1 MKALVKMQTGKGH
14 VELADWPEP
23 FPGPGEVKLEIAAAG
38 ICGTDVHIVEG
49 FWPCRP
55 PVVLGHEF
63 CGRVVE
69 VGSGV
74 ANFRPGDRV
83 VASNPARTCGLC
95 RHCCGG
101 NPFMCSKRI
110 SAGYMID
117 GAFAEYLC
125 ITAARCH
132 MLPDNVSFLQA
143 ALGEPL
149 SVAVHAAIERTT
161 LHRGDLAVISGPG
174 CVGLLTALVAKLEGA
189 RVIVAGTDKD
199 RPRLELAKAMGVDA
213 IVNVSQ
219 ESLADVVHQH
229 NDGEGAD
236 VVYECAGVPA
246 SLDACW
252 AAVRNEGT
260 IVPLGIYQGAFQTD
274 FNRITMKELRVV
286 GSFGYVWTS
295 WNRCLQMLAN
305 NDIDTDKLISHIYP
319 FERFEEALEALAG
332 GRTVKVVMQPKIS
345 EDALSRVPV
354 PSAIL
359 EHRQ

>member
-1 MKALVKMQTGKGH
+1 MKALIKTQAGKGH

-23 FPGPGEVKLEIAAAG
+23 TPAPDEVKLEIIAAG

-49 FWPCRP
+49 FWACRP

-69 VGSGV
+69 VGSLV
-74 ANFRPGDRV
+74 THFKPGDRV
-83 VASNPARTCGLC
+83 VASNPARTCGRC

-101 NPFMCSKRI
+101 NPFMCTKRI

-125 ITAARCH
+125 ITQARCH
-132 MLPDNVSFLQA
+132 LLPENVSFLQA

-149 SVAVHAAIERTT
+149 SVAVHAVMEKTT
-161 LHRGDLAVISGPG
+161 LHKGDLAVVSGPG

-199 RPRLELAKAMGVDA
+199 ARRLQLMKELGADA
-213 IVNVSQ
+213 VVNVSR
-219 ESLADVVHQH
+219 ESLTDAVHAL
-229 NDGEGAD
+229 NGGEGAD
-236 VVYECAGVPA
+236 VVYECAGAPA

-260 IVPLGIYQGAFQTD
+260 LVPLGIYEGPIKTD
-274 FNRITMKELRVV
+274 FNKITMKELRVV

-295 WNRCLQMLAN
+295 WNRCLQLLAN
-305 NDIDTDKLISHIYP
+305 RDIDTDRLISHIYP
-319 FERFEEALEALAG
+319 FERFEEALEALASG
-332 GRTVKVVMQPKIS
+332 QTVKVVMQPKIT
-345 EDALSRVPV
+345 EDALTRVP
-354 PSAIL
+354 AAK
-359 EHRQ
+359 E